1 MTIASS
7 FNDVGGTSR
16 AKYLA
21 TYATMVLATPSG
33 EYALA
38 IITLFGTLIVHPVIA

>member
-7 FNDVGGTSR
+7 FNDIGSTSR
-16 AKYLA
+16 AKYLT

-33 EYALA
+33 EYTLA
-38 IITLFGTLIVHPVIA
+38 IIALFGTLIVHPIIA